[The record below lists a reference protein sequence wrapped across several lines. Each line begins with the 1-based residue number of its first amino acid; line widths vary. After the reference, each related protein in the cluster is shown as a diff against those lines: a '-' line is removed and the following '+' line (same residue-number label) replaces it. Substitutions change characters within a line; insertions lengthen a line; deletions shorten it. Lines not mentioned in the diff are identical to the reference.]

1 MTTTQGISGSI
12 LTKLL
17 QNTRAI
23 NVTNKM
29 TAMALHNLITS
40 PETSHVLHT
49 SKTIDSIQL
58 NKGIINQISSQTLE
72 KRKK

>member
-1 MTTTQGISGSI
+1 MT
-12 LTKLL
+12 
-17 QNTRAI
+17 
-23 NVTNKM
+23 
-29 TAMALHNLITS
+29 LHNLITS
-40 PETSHVLHT
+40 PETSHVLHS